1 MLTARSNAPR
11 DVQHGVD
18 KDDLQSDSLVLRTH
32 LVAGSQPLEDLLTR
46 VAELVRSRLHR
57 RGPPRLQSASRVGPQ
72 TRFSCMWRTTLPGLV
87 AGLRPERGSVSANAG
102 ALRPERSVRRRGIPE
117 RWRMVALTSRASPG
131 SRLNLRSPRP
141 TFACGDHGYHCRVAC
156 FARTVEHRRQ
166 TTNKGCLMTASHP
179 APPNLPR

>member
-57 RGPPRLQSASRVGPQ
+57 RGPPRLQSASRLSPQ

-102 ALRPERSVRRRGIPE
+102 ACGQSGPSARHPPE

-141 TFACGDHGYHCRVAC
+141 TFACGDHRYHCRVAC

-166 TTNKGCLMTASHP
+166 TTHKGCLMTASHP

>member
-1 MLTARSNAPR
+1 MCNTVS
-11 DVQHGVD
+11 V

-57 RGPPRLQSASRVGPQ
+57 RGPPRLQSASRLGPQ

-102 ALRPERSVRRRGIPE
+102 ACGPERSVGE
-117 RWRMVALTSRASPG
+117 ASPRAVADG
-131 SRLNLRSPRP
+131 GVDLASEPRIEIEPPLTATDVCLR
-141 TFACGDHGYHCRVAC
+141 
-156 FARTVEHRRQ
+156 
-166 TTNKGCLMTASHP
+166 
-179 APPNLPR
+179 